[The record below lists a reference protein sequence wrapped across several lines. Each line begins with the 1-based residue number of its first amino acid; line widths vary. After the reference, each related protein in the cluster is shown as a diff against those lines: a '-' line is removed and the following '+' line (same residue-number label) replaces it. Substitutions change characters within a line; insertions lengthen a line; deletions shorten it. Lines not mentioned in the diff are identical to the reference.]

1 MLALSRHNWLAG
13 TLELSSKVRYGLTSR
28 GVPKFRFVPYDR
40 RFKPIA
46 VGCSS
51 RDLFYNVHAIVEP
64 SEDGTSGILVQ
75 NLGRPTLQTEEQ
87 ILLATYAYD
96 SQKSLR
102 KWPPAQTSP
111 RSAHP
116 APPLTERQELGG
128 YTFHIDPEGCKDVDD
143 TITFL
148 NNPGQQRQV
157 AINIADVDAWI
168 PEGSPLDTLAAQ
180 KATTFYSPRGKAL
193 APMLPPDLS
202 EGSASLAPDSTL
214 KPTVS
219 LLFQWTPGSQPTDL
233 RWALTATRTNESF
246 TYEQATDQ
254 SSETMKLLE
263 ALAND
268 INPKAG
274 KDSHEWISTLMV
286 FYNIQAAK
294 ILRQRGEGILRRSK
308 LSDGKPSSE
317 ITQAL
322 LEKYPELQALF
333 FEAAEFCE
341 ATEEVTAHKGLQEE
355 VYTYATSPLRRYA
368 DLVNQ
373 RILKAHIQNIHPP
386 TTPSNTIAQL
396 VQILNQRQKQE
407 KAFQKDLF
415 FATVLTAPPATNDRP
430 PSVTGIVL
438 AQATH
443 ETKGVIYVPEWKRKI
458 RVRGSL
464 LSTFPEVGS
473 KVAIQWYEDQGQVQW
488 KNKTVFQ
495 IVSTG
500 TSE

>member
-1 MLALSRHNWLAG
+1 MLALSRHNWLSG

-28 GVPKFRFVPYDR
+28 GVPKFRFVPYDK

-64 SEDGTSGILVQ
+64 SEDGSSGVLVQ

-102 KWPPAQTSP
+102 KWPVIQKIET
-111 RSAHP
+111 
-116 APPLTERQELGG
+116 PPLTGRQELKGH
-128 YTFHIDPEGCKDVDD
+128 TFHIDPEGCKDVDD

-148 NNPGQQRQV
+148 NHSGEQRQV

-168 PEGSPLDTLAAQ
+168 PEGSPLDSLAAQ

-219 LLFQWTPGSQPTDL
+219 LLFQWTPGTQPTDL
-233 RWALTATRTNESF
+233 RWALTATRTNDSF
-246 TYEQATDQ
+246 TYEQAKSQ

-263 ALAND
+263 LLAND

-274 KDSHEWISTLMV
+274 NDSHEWISTLMV
-286 FYNIQAAK
+286 YYNIQAAK

-308 LSDGKPSSE
+308 LSGTRLSE
-317 ITQAL
+317 ISEAL
-322 LEKYPELQALF
+322 VEKYPELQALF

-341 ATEEVTAHKGLQEE
+341 ATEKVTIHKGLQEE

-373 RILKAHIQNIHPP
+373 RILKHHIQNIHPP
-386 TTPSNTIAQL
+386 TYSQNTSFSASNTTSQL
-396 VQILNQRQKQE
+396 VHNLNQRQKQE

-415 FATVLTAPPATNDRP
+415 FATVLTAQLRC

-438 AQATH
+438 AQPTEEKKA
-443 ETKGVIYVPEWKRKI
+443 VIYVPEWKRKI

-464 LSTFPEVGS
+464 LATFPEVGS
-473 KVAIQWYEDQGQVQW
+473 KVAIQWYEDQAQVQW